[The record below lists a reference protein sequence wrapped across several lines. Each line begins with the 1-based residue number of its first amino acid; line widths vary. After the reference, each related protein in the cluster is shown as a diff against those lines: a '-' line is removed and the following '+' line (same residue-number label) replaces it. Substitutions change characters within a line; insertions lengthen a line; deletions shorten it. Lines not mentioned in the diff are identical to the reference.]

1 MDINNMFMCAIPDQP
16 FFHQKTLFFFFSSFF
31 YFYFYNV
38 WFSIGQLLQFGFLY
52 AHKTH
57 TQTRAETL
65 NWEWQTS
72 FSFEFFIF
80 VIFIMRIIC
89 AVNMFYLLLLLFF
102 VTGSNGELVCACV
115 HGNEPANFIR
125 TSDLQMHCKL
135 VYGYTASGH
144 SMKIGQLRCAIDSFE
159 SQLINFLTPAMQFQ
173 ARMCYAVNV
182 ENQVSIDTTQRN
194 HNKTLF
200 DHVWPCLVLSD
211 LIWFFGSS
219 FLQFYFRIFQLIPLL
234 LLCCFRHYIFETM
247 WIQSRFLFGTN
258 PRASSGEKKTF
269 KIKGI
274 TMYLSSFIK
283 QSVSLFFHS

>member
-1 MDINNMFMCAIPDQP
+1 MPFIVINSMDINNMFMCAIPDQP
-16 FFHQKTLFFFFSSFF
+16 FFHQKTIFFFFSSFF

-200 DHVWPCLVLSD
+200 DHVWFY
-211 LIWFFGSS
+211 LIWFDSSVAVFYSFIFEFFSS
-219 FLQFYFRIFQLIPLL
+219 FH
-234 LLCCFRHYIFETM
+234 CCCCVV
-247 WIQSRFLFGTN
+247 L
-258 PRASSGEKKTF
+258 
-269 KIKGI
+269 GI
-274 TMYLSSFIK
+274 TFLK
-283 QSVSLFFHS
+283 QCEFNHAFFLERIHEHQVERKKHSK